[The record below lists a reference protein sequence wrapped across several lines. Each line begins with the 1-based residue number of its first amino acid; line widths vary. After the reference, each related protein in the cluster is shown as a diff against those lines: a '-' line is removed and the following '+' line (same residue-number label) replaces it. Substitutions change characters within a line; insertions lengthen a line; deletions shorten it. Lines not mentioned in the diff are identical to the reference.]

1 MTGKG
6 SSEKD
11 SEEGKLELR
20 ELRAK
25 EGDSVQLSKIGGDS
39 ETKNLP

>member
-1 MTGKG
+1 MIGKG
-6 SSEKD
+6 SPEKD
-11 SEEGKLELR
+11 SEEGKPERR
-20 ELRAK
+20 ELRVK